1 MLRERPLAAAEKMIG
16 PAERIRVLIADDYPV
31 VREGLAS
38 VVNRQPDMQVVAEAP
53 DGRTAV
59 EQFLLHRPD
68 VALLDIRMPNLDGI
82 AALQAILAQVP
93 EARIILLS
101 ACEGDE
107 NIYQGLRSGAKGYL
121 VKDSPVAELLESVRK
136 VHSGLTYI
144 LPAVAAKLALRI
156 TRSSLSERELEV
168 LQYMATGKSN
178 KEIGTALYIS
188 EGTVK
193 VHVSNLMKKLKAT
206 GRTEAVNLAL
216 MHGMVSLSQ

>member
-1 MLRERPLAAAEKMIG
+1 MATAQKMIE
-16 PAERIRVLIADDYPV
+16 PSAERIRVLIADDYAV

-38 VVNRQPDMQVVAEAP
+38 VVNRQPDMQVVAEAQE
-53 DGRTAV
+53 GRTAV

-68 VALLDIRMPNLDGI
+68 VALFDIRMPRLDGL
-82 AALQAILAQVP
+82 AALKEILAQAP
-93 EARIILLS
+93 GARIILLS

-107 NIYQGLRSGAKGYL
+107 NIYQGLKAGAKGYL
-121 VKDSPVAELLESVRK
+121 VKDSPVTELLETIRK

-144 LPAVAAKLALRI
+144 LPTIAAKLALRI
-156 TRSSLSERELEV
+156 TRSALSDRELEV

-216 MHGMVSLSQ
+216 MHGMVSLRRVSP

>member
-1 MLRERPLAAAEKMIG
+1 MAVAEKKIETS
-16 PAERIRVLIADDYPV
+16 AERIRILIADDYPV

-38 VVNRQPDMQVVAEAP
+38 VVNRQPDMQVVAEAQ
-53 DGRTAV
+53 DGSAAV

-68 VALLDIRMPNLDGI
+68 VALLDLRMPHLDGM
-82 AALQAILAQVP
+82 AALQEILAQAP
-93 EARIILLS
+93 EGRIILLS

-107 NIYQGLRSGAKGYL
+107 NIYQGLKAGAKGYL
-121 VKDSPVAELLESVRK
+121 VKDSPVTELLDSIRK

-144 LPAVAAKLALRI
+144 LPIIAAKLAQRI

-168 LQYMATGKSN
+168 LEYMAAGKSN
-178 KEIGTALYIS
+178 KEIGNALFIS

-193 VHVSNLMKKLKAT
+193 VHVSNLMRKLKAT

-216 MHGMVSLSQ
+216 MHGVVQLRRMSA

>member
-1 MLRERPLAAAEKMIG
+1 MVATEKTKEPSAALI
-16 PAERIRVLIADDYPV
+16 RILIADDYPV

-38 VVNRQPDMQVVAEAP
+38 MVNRQPDMQVVAEAC
-53 DGRTAV
+53 DGRMAV
-59 EQFLLHRPD
+59 EQFRLHRPD
-68 VALLDIRMPNLDGI
+68 VTLLDIRMPHLDGI
-82 AALQAILAQVP
+82 DALQAILAHAP

-121 VKDSPVAELLESVRK
+121 VKDSAVEDLIESIRK

-144 LPAVAAKLALRI
+144 LPTIAAKLALRI
-156 TRSSLSERELEV
+156 TRSTLSDRELEV
-168 LQYMATGKSN
+168 LQYMTAGKSN
-178 KEIGTALYIS
+178 KEIGTALFIS

-216 MHGMVSLSQ
+216 MHGMVHLKRMSP

>member
-1 MLRERPLAAAEKMIG
+1 MAAAKKKIEAS
-16 PAERIRVLIADDYPV
+16 AERIRVLIADDYPV

-38 VVNRQPDMQVVAEAP
+38 VVNRQPDMQVVAEAQ
-53 DGRTAV
+53 DGRAAV

-68 VALLDIRMPNLDGI
+68 VALLDLRMPHLDGV
-82 AALQAILAQVP
+82 AALQEILAQVP

-107 NIYQGLRSGAKGYL
+107 NIYQGLRAGAKGYL

-144 LPAVAAKLALRI
+144 LPTIAAKLALRI
-156 TRSSLSERELEV
+156 TRPTLSDRELEV
-168 LQYMATGKSN
+168 LQCMAAGKSN

-193 VHVSNLMKKLKAT
+193 VHVSNLMRKLQAT

-216 MHGMVSLSQ
+216 MHGMVHVRRMSP